1 MFTQEDNELIQREF
15 ESLRVA
21 SLKRCANQ
29 HEYEEVVRAFEFAN
43 EAHKGVRRRSG
54 EPYIIH
60 PISVAK
66 IVVQEIGLGYKSIV
80 AALLHDIVEDTEY
93 TVEDLER
100 LFGSKVASLVDGL
113 TKIKSAIDTKHNT
126 NQNDEKSMQAENS
139 PATE

>member
-1 MFTQEDNELIQREF
+1 MFTEQDNELIQKEF

-29 HEYEEVVRAFEFAN
+29 QEYEEVVKAFEFAN

-60 PISVAK
+60 PIAVAK

-80 AALLHDIVEDTEY
+80 TALLHDIVEDTEY
-93 TVEDLER
+93 TVEDLQR
-100 LFGSKVASLVDGL
+100 LFGAKVASLVDGL
-113 TKIKSAIDTKHNT
+113 TKLDKMFIEELYKSKAGI
-126 NQNDEKSMQAENS
+126 
-139 PATE
+139 